1 MSTATTGESWR
12 SLFENWPASV
22 PRRGLLITTFNESIP
37 FVNYMMS
44 GGILLLERDKPD
56 SLGGRKVMISYDAIS
71 AVKIIDVIDLARFQ
85 VLGFQPPL

>member
-1 MSTATTGESWR
+1 MSNTAGESWR

-22 PRRGLLITTFNESIP
+22 PRRGLLITVFNESIP

-71 AVKIIDVIDLARFQ
+71 AVKITDVIDLARFQ